1 MFSIK
6 RLSILI
12 ITAVIITAAVG
23 AQTGRERTVEES
35 YLMEPIEIMIIKETA
50 SSDSRT
56 RKMISLDYIRE
67 ALDRGSTNDDIRS
80 TLEYLA
86 TESTRTITR
95 ENGKVINNY
104 PEIRRMAVRYLG
116 QIGTE
121 EARKSLIL
129 VIQAETEP
137 IVLHEAFLALGTI
150 GTNENNETVT
160 YMAIVMGRFINVNVR
175 TNDLNLMALAYVE
188 TIEKIAQKNNGV
200 NSQEAVRVLLNINNE
215 TNFSLPIR
223 TQAMQ
228 LISTLRSYGAN

>member
-1 MFSIK
+1 MFSLK
-6 RLSILI
+6 RFLILI
-12 ITAVIITAAVG
+12 IAAVIITAAAG
-23 AQTGRERTVEES
+23 AQGRERTVEET
-35 YLMEPIEIMIIKETA
+35 YLMEPIEIMIIRETA